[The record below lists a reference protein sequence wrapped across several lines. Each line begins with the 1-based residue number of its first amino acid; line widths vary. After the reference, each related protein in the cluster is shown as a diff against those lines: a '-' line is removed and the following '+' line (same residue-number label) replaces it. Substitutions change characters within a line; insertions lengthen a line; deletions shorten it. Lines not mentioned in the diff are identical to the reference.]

1 MFGIPTFDLTS
12 DRGKQEFIEYIVN
25 LTRKEINSYT
35 PSYNTN
41 NATVTAAVN
50 NYFGNLDGGFPNST
64 YGGINP
70 IDLGGV
76 T

>member
-1 MFGIPTFDLTS
+1 MFGIPTFDLLS
-12 DRGKQEFIEYIVN
+12 DRGKQEFIEYMVN

-41 NATVTAAVN
+41 NASVTTQVN
-50 NYFGNLDGGFPNST
+50 NYFGNLDGGLPDST
-64 YGGINP
+64 YGGISP

>member
-1 MFGIPTFDLTS
+1 MIGIPTFDLLS
-12 DRGKQEFIEYIVN
+12 DRGKQEFIEYMVN

-41 NATVTAAVN
+41 NASVTTQVN
-50 NYFGNLDGGFPNST
+50 NYFGNLDGGLPDST
-64 YGGINP
+64 YGGISP

>member
-50 NYFGNLDGGFPNST
+50 VAEPATLT
-64 YGGINP
+64 
-70 IDLGGV
+70 
-76 T
+76 